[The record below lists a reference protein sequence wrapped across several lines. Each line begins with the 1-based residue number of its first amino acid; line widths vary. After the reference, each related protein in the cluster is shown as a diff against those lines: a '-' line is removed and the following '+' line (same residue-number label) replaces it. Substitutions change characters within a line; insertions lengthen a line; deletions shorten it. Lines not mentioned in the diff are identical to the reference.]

1 MERRRFATT
10 SRLRRLCTWTLI
22 REPIDVNL
30 DAKIFVAGHR
40 GLVGSAIV
48 RSLRK
53 NGFQNLIL
61 RTKSELDLTNQSQT
75 AEFFAAQKPSYVFL
89 AAAKVGG
96 ILANND
102 YPGDFVAQNLQ
113 IQTNIIESAR
123 KSKVDRLLF
132 LGSSCIYPKFAP
144 QPIGEESLLTGPLEP
159 TNRPYAVAKIAGIE
173 MCWSYNRQY
182 KTKFLAAMPTN
193 LYGPGDNYDLA
204 TSHVI
209 PALLRKMHEAK
220 TNNSSDVTIWGTGS
234 PRREF
239 LYSDDLADACLFLM
253 DLDQRRF
260 DSLVANDQTPPLI
273 NIGCGS
279 DLSIRELAVRIA
291 ETVGFRGDLK
301 FDTNKPDG
309 TPRKLLDV
317 SRLTSLGWEPKTTM
331 SQGLKQAYQ
340 EFLNVD
346 SKPLPTGELA
356 HRIA

>member
-1 MERRRFATT
+1 MEQRRIATAG
-10 SRLRRLCTWTLI
+10 RRCRLCTRTLI

-40 GLVGSAIV
+40 GLVGSALV

-75 AEFFAAQKPSYVFL
+75 ADFFAAQKPSYVFL

-96 ILANND
+96 ILANNES
-102 YPGDFVAQNLQ
+102 PGDFVAQNLQ

-182 KTKFLAAMPTN
+182 KTNFLAAMPTN
-193 LYGPGDNYDLA
+193 LYGAGDNYDLQ

-209 PALLRKMHEAK
+209 PALIRKMHEAK
-220 TNNSSDVTIWGTGS
+220 TNNRPDVTIWGTGS

-239 LYSDDLADACLFLM
+239 LYSDAAADACIFLLNLPEETFKELTQ
-253 DLDQRRF
+253 DEEAAPI
-260 DSLVANDQTPPLI
+260 V
-273 NIGCGS
+273 NIGCG
-279 DLSIRELAVRIA
+279 D
-291 ETVGFRGDLK
+291 
-301 FDTNKPDG
+301 
-309 TPRKLLDV
+309 
-317 SRLTSLGWEPKTTM
+317 
-331 SQGLKQAYQ
+331 
-340 EFLNVD
+340 
-346 SKPLPTGELA
+346 
-356 HRIA
+356 

>member
-1 MERRRFATT
+1 
-10 SRLRRLCTWTLI
+10 
-22 REPIDVNL
+22 
-30 DAKIFVAGHR
+30 
-40 GLVGSAIV
+40 
-48 RSLRK
+48 
-53 NGFQNLIL
+53 
-61 RTKSELDLTNQSQT
+61 
-75 AEFFAAQKPSYVFL
+75 
-89 AAAKVGG
+89 
-96 ILANND
+96 
-102 YPGDFVAQNLQ
+102 
-113 IQTNIIESAR
+113 
-123 KSKVDRLLF
+123 
-132 LGSSCIYPKFAP
+132 
-144 QPIGEESLLTGPLEP
+144 
-159 TNRPYAVAKIAGIE
+159 
-173 MCWSYNRQY
+173 
-182 KTKFLAAMPTN
+182 
-193 LYGPGDNYDLA
+193 
-204 TSHVI
+204 
-209 PALLRKMHEAK
+209 MHEAK